1 MKQWIK
7 RAGCLLVGAAL
18 AATSLTG
25 CTKSDKPSSDDASS
39 SAVSDEAIDI
49 RMAVIKGPT
58 GVGAVNLWAN
68 QDNGEAR
75 NRYTFETVTT
85 PDLAVNKIANG
96 DAHQRGGGA
105 VCQNERQDSGARGQH
120 AGSAVYAGKRRQ
132 YPKRSG
138 SER

>member
-25 CTKSDKPSSDDASS
+25 CTKSDKPSSNDGASS

-75 NRYTFETVTT
+75 N
-85 PDLAVNKIANG
+85 PL
-96 DAHQRGGGA
+96 HL
-105 VCQNERQDSGARGQH
+105 
-120 AGSAVYAGKRRQ
+120 
-132 YPKRSG
+132 
-138 SER
+138 